1 MIAGRRRSARVA
13 GMTPPLDPALP
24 LEDLKAFLRFP
35 SISTQLEHAPDLDSC
50 AEWLREKLTA
60 IGLTATI
67 HTTPGSPV
75 VVAHSP
81 RDPAKRTVLIYGHY
95 DVQPAEPLGS
105 WTTPPF
111 EPRVEE
117 GRVYAR
123 GAADNKGQI
132 LAHILGVAE
141 TLREHGELPVNV
153 IFLIEGEEEIG
164 SPNLTEFLREHR
176 EELACDLVAISDTAM
191 APGNKPALTY
201 ALRGVAAMELIVRGP
216 ARDLHSGLFGGA
228 VANPAAVVGR
238 LIASLHDD
246 DGRVRIPGF
255 YDAVR
260 LLAPWER
267 EAAADLE
274 AATGGD
280 DSIRELAGVTEL
292 VGEKGFTTTER
303 IGARPTA
310 EVNGIGGG
318 YQGAGT
324 KTVLPREAFAKLTVR
339 LVADQDPAVILAAAE
354 EYLRRQTPPGVLL
367 EIVTG
372 HSGAS
377 YQSDPNSPDGLAARK
392 ALAGAFGAEPLLLRD
407 GGSIPI
413 LATLK
418 EILGVDS
425 YLLGLA
431 NPDSRIH
438 SPDEN
443 MLVENFLGGIRMSR
457 LLLHELAG
465 TSSTR

>member
-1 MIAGRRRSARVA
+1 MSAQIDLQNEPV
-13 GMTPPLDPALP
+13 
-24 LEDLKAFLRFP
+24 EELKAFLRFP
-35 SISTQLEHAPDLDSC
+35 SISTQPEHAPDLDSC
-50 AEWLREKLTA
+50 AEWLREKLSS
-60 IGLTATI
+60 IGLSATV
-67 HTTPGSPV
+67 HSTPGSPV
-75 VVAHSP
+75 VVAATP

-95 DVQPAEPLGS
+95 DVQPPDPLEG

-111 EPRVEE
+111 EPRIEE
-117 GRVYAR
+117 GRIYAR

-141 TLREHGELPVNV
+141 TLREKVSLPVNV

-164 SPNLTEFLREHR
+164 SPNLEEFLREHH

-191 APGNKPALTY
+191 ATGNKPALTY
-201 ALRGVAAMELIVRGP
+201 ALRGIAAMELVVRGP

-228 VANPAAVVGR
+228 VANPVTVLSR
-238 LIASLHDD
+238 LIASLHDEN
-246 DGRVRIPGF
+246 GRVRIPGF

-260 LLAPWER
+260 PLEPWER
-267 EAAADLE
+267 TAASDLE
-274 AATGGD
+274 KASGGD
-280 DSIRELAGVTEL
+280 HAIRELAGVTQL
-292 VGEKGFTTTER
+292 VGEKGFSTIER

-324 KTVLPREAFAKLTVR
+324 KTVLPKEAFAKLTFR
-339 LVADQDPAVILAAAE
+339 LVADQDPAVILASAE
-354 EYLRRQTPPGVLL
+354 EYLRSRTPPGVLL
-367 EIVTG
+367 EVITG
-372 HSGAS
+372 HSGAA

-392 ALAGAFGAEPLLLRD
+392 ALAGAFGSEPLLLRD

-443 MLVENFLGGIRMSR
+443 MLIENFLGGIRMNR
-457 LLLHELAG
+457 LLLEEFGKAG
-465 TSSTR
+465 

>member
-1 MIAGRRRSARVA
+1 MSAQTDLQNQPV
-13 GMTPPLDPALP
+13 
-24 LEDLKAFLRFP
+24 EELKAFLRFP
-35 SISTQLEHAPDLDSC
+35 SISTQPEHAPDLDSC
-50 AEWLREKLTA
+50 AEWLREKLSS
-60 IGLTATI
+60 IGLEAAV
-67 HTTPGSPV
+67 HSTPGSPV
-75 VVAHSP
+75 VVAATP

-95 DVQPAEPLGS
+95 DVQPPEPLGG

-111 EPRVEE
+111 EPRIEE
-117 GRVYAR
+117 GRIYAR
-123 GAADNKGQI
+123 GASDNKGQI

-141 TLREHGELPVNV
+141 TLREKGALPVNV

-164 SPNLTEFLREHR
+164 SPNLEEFLREHR

-201 ALRGVAAMELIVRGP
+201 ALRGIAAMELVVRGP

-228 VANPAAVVGR
+228 VANPVTVLSR
-238 LIASLHDD
+238 LIASLHDEN
-246 DGRVRIPGF
+246 GRVRIPGF

-260 LLAPWER
+260 PLEPWER
-267 EAAADLE
+267 TAASDLE
-274 AATGGD
+274 NASGGD
-280 DSIRELAGVTEL
+280 DAIRELAGVTQL
-292 VGEKGFTTTER
+292 VGEKGFSTIER

-324 KTVLPREAFAKLTVR
+324 KTVLPKEAFAKLTFR

-354 EYLRRQTPPGVLL
+354 EYLRSQTPPGVLL
-367 EIVTG
+367 EVITG
-372 HSGAS
+372 HSGAA

-392 ALAGAFGAEPLLLRD
+392 ALAGAFGADPLLLRD

-443 MLVENFLGGIRMSR
+443 MLIENFLGGIRMNR
-457 LLLHELAG
+457 LLLEALG
-465 TSSTR
+465 

>member
-1 MIAGRRRSARVA
+1 M
-13 GMTPPLDPALP
+13 DP
-24 LEDLKAFLRFP
+24 LEELASFLRFP
-35 SISTQLEHAPDLDSC
+35 SISTQPEHAPDLVSC

-60 IGLTATI
+60 IGLTATVYP
-67 HTTPGSPV
+67 TPGSPV
-75 VVAHSP
+75 VVSATP

-95 DVQPAEPLGS
+95 DVQPPDPLDG

-111 EPRVEE
+111 EPRIEE
-117 GRVYAR
+117 GRIYAR

-141 TLREHGELPVNV
+141 TLREKGSLPVNV

-164 SPNLTEFLREHR
+164 SPNLASFLREHR

-201 ALRGVAAMELIVRGP
+201 ALRGIAAMELLVRGP

-228 VANPAAVVGR
+228 VANPATVVAR
-238 LIASLHDD
+238 LLASLHDGE
-246 DGRVRIPGF
+246 GRVLIPGF

-260 LLAPWER
+260 PLEPWER
-267 EAAADLE
+267 AAAADLE
-274 AATGGD
+274 KASGGD
-280 DSIRELAGVTEL
+280 EAIKELAGVTEL
-292 VGEKGFTTTER
+292 FGEKDFTTIER

-324 KTVLPREAFAKLTVR
+324 KTVLPKEAFAKLTFR

-354 EYLRRQTPPGVLL
+354 EYLRNQTPAGVLL

-372 HSGAS
+372 HAGAA

-443 MLVENFLGGIRMSR
+443 MLIENFLGGIRMNQI
-457 LLLHELAG
+457 LLEELA
-465 TSSTR
+465 

>member
-1 MIAGRRRSARVA
+1 M
-13 GMTPPLDPALP
+13 DP
-24 LEDLKAFLRFP
+24 LEELTSFLRFP
-35 SISTQLEHAPDLDSC
+35 SISTQPEHAPDLVAC
-50 AEWLREKLTA
+50 AEWLREKLTT
-60 IGLTATI
+60 IGLTSTV
-67 HTTPGSPV
+67 HPTPGSPV
-75 VVAHSP
+75 VIASTP
-81 RDPAKRTVLIYGHY
+81 RDPAKRTVLVYGHY
-95 DVQPAEPLGS
+95 DVQPPDPLDG

-111 EPRVEE
+111 EPRIEE
-117 GRVYAR
+117 GRIYAR

-141 TLREHGELPVNV
+141 TLREKGSLPVNV

-164 SPNLTEFLREHR
+164 SPNLADFLRAHKED
-176 EELACDLVAISDTAM
+176 LACDLVAISDTAM

-201 ALRGVAAMELIVRGP
+201 ALRGIAAMELIVRGP

-228 VANPAAVVGR
+228 VANPVTVVAR
-238 LIASLHDD
+238 LLASLHDD
-246 DGRVRIPGF
+246 EGRVRIPGF

-260 LLAPWER
+260 PLQPWER
-267 EAAADLE
+267 AAAADLE
-274 AATGGD
+274 AASGGD
-280 DSIRELAGVTEL
+280 EAIKELAGVTEL
-292 VGEKGFTTTER
+292 YGEKDFTTIER

-324 KTVLPREAFAKLTVR
+324 KTVLPKEAFAKLTFR
-339 LVADQDPAVILAAAE
+339 LVADQDPALILAAAE
-354 EYLRRQTPPGVLL
+354 EYLRNQTPPGVLL
-367 EIVTG
+367 EIITG
-372 HSGAS
+372 HSGAA

-438 SPDEN
+438 SPNEN
-443 MLVENFLGGIRMSR
+443 MLIENFLGGIRMNQI
-457 LLLHELAG
+457 LLEELA
-465 TSSTR
+465 R

>member
-1 MIAGRRRSARVA
+1 M
-13 GMTPPLDPALP
+13 PALMDP
-24 LEDLKAFLRFP
+24 LEELKAFLRFP
-35 SISTQLEHAPDLDSC
+35 SISTQPEHAPDLASC
-50 AEWLREKLTA
+50 AEWLREKLSE
-60 IGLTATI
+60 IGLEANVYS
-67 HTTPGSPV
+67 TPGSPV
-75 VVAHSP
+75 VVAATP
-81 RDPAKRTVLIYGHY
+81 RDPSKRTVLIYGHY
-95 DVQPAEPLGS
+95 DVQPPEPLEG

-111 EPRVEE
+111 EPRIKE
-117 GRVYAR
+117 GRIYAR

-141 TLREHGELPVNV
+141 TLREKGSLPVNV

-164 SPNLTEFLREHR
+164 SPNLADFLWAHKED
-176 EELACDLVAISDTAM
+176 LACDLVAISDTAM

-201 ALRGVAAMELIVRGP
+201 ALRGIAAMELIVRGP
-216 ARDLHSGLFGGA
+216 SRDLHSGLFGGA
-228 VANPAAVVGR
+228 VANPATAVAR
-238 LIASLHDD
+238 LLASLHDAE
-246 DGRVRIPGF
+246 GRVQIPGF

-260 LLAPWER
+260 PLQPWER
-267 EAAADLE
+267 AAAADLE
-274 AATGGD
+274 AASGGD
-280 DSIRELAGVTEL
+280 FAIKELAGVVEL
-292 VGEKGFTTTER
+292 FGEKGFTTIER

-310 EVNGIGGG
+310 EVNGLGGG

-324 KTVLPREAFAKLTVR
+324 KTVLPKEAFAKLTFR
-339 LVADQDPAVILAAAE
+339 LVADQDPALILAAAE
-354 EYLRRQTPPGVLL
+354 EFLRAQTPPGVLL
-367 EIVTG
+367 EVVTG
-372 HSGAS
+372 HSGAA

-413 LATLK
+413 LATLQ

-443 MLVENFLGGIRMSR
+443 MLIENFLGGIRMNKI
-457 LLLHELAG
+457 LLEELGTAG
-465 TSSTR
+465 

>member
-1 MIAGRRRSARVA
+1 
-13 GMTPPLDPALP
+13 MTALIDPID
-24 LEDLKAFLRFP
+24 ELKAFLRFP
-35 SISTQLEHAPDLDSC
+35 SISTQPEHAPDLASC
-50 AEWLREKLTA
+50 AEWLREKLSA
-60 IGLTATI
+60 IGLTAIVHPTE
-67 HTTPGSPV
+67 GSPV
-75 VVAHSP
+75 VVAFTP

-95 DVQPAEPLGS
+95 DVQPPEPLAG

-111 EPRVEE
+111 EPRVEA
-117 GRVYAR
+117 GRIYAR

-132 LAHILGVAE
+132 LAHILGVAA
-141 TLREHGELPVNV
+141 TLREKGELPVNV

-164 SPNLTEFLREHR
+164 STHLEEFLREHR

-191 APGNKPALTY
+191 GPGNTPALTY
-201 ALRGVAAMELIVRGP
+201 ALRGIAAMELLVRGP
-216 ARDLHSGLFGGA
+216 ARDLHSGLFGGV
-228 VANPAAVVGR
+228 VAR

-246 DGRVRIPGF
+246 EGRVRIPGF

-260 LLAPWER
+260 PLAPWER

-274 AATGGD
+274 KAAGGD
-280 DSIRELAGVTEL
+280 AAIKSLAGVNDL
-292 VGEKGFTTTER
+292 AGEKGFTTIER

-324 KTVLPREAFAKLTVR
+324 KTVLPKEAFAKITFR
-339 LVADQDPAVILAAAE
+339 LVADQDASVILADAE
-354 EYLRRQTPPGVLL
+354 EYLRAQTPPGVLL

-372 HSGAS
+372 HSGAP
-377 YQSDPNSPDGLAARK
+377 YQYDPNSPDGLAARK

-418 EILGVDS
+418 EILGADS

-431 NPDSRIH
+431 NPDSQIH

-443 MLVENFLGGIRMSR
+443 MLVENFLGGIRMNQI
-457 LLLHELAG
+457 LLEDLGKAG
-465 TSSTR
+465 

>member
-1 MIAGRRRSARVA
+1 MSLQNPAE
-13 GMTPPLDPALP
+13 PLD
-24 LEDLKAFLRFP
+24 DLKTFLRFP
-35 SISTQLEHAPDLDSC
+35 SISTQPDHAPDIMAC
-50 AEWLREKLTA
+50 AEWLSEKLTVS
-60 IGLTATI
+60 GLNVAVYP
-67 HTTPGSPV
+67 TPGSPV
-75 VVAHSP
+75 VIASTQ
-81 RDPAKRTVLIYGHY
+81 RDSAKRTVLIYGHY
-95 DVQPAEPLGS
+95 DVQPPDPLDG

-111 EPRVEE
+111 EPRIEE
-117 GRVYAR
+117 GRIYAR

-141 TLREHGELPVNV
+141 TIRKNGSLPVNV

-164 SPNLTEFLREHR
+164 SPNLADFLREHR

-201 ALRGVAAMELIVRGP
+201 ALRGIAALELIVRGP
-216 ARDLHSGLFGGA
+216 SCDLHSGLFGGA
-228 VANPAAVVGR
+228 VANPATAVAR
-238 LIASLHDD
+238 LLAALHDAE
-246 DGRVRIPGF
+246 GRVLIPGF

-260 LLAPWER
+260 PLEPWER

-274 AATGGD
+274 KATGGENA
-280 DSIRELAGVTEL
+280 IKKLAGVIEL
-292 VGEKGFTTTER
+292 FGEKGFTTIER

-318 YQGAGT
+318 YQGTGT
-324 KTVLPREAFAKLTVR
+324 KTVLPKEAFAKVTFR
-339 LVADQDPAVILAAAE
+339 LVADQDPDVILAAAE
-354 EYLRRQTPPGVLL
+354 EYLRAQTPPGVLL
-367 EIVTG
+367 EVMAG
-372 HSGAS
+372 HSGAA
-377 YQSDPNSPDGLAARK
+377 YQSDPNSRDGLAARK
-392 ALAGAFGAEPLLLRD
+392 ALAEAFGAEPLLLRD

-443 MLVENFLGGIRMSR
+443 MLIENFLGGIRMNKI
-457 LLLHELAG
+457 LLEELA
-465 TSSTR
+465 RA

>member
-1 MIAGRRRSARVA
+1 M
-13 GMTPPLDPALP
+13 DP
-24 LEDLKAFLRFP
+24 LEELTSFLRFP
-35 SISTQLEHAPDLDSC
+35 SISTQPEHAPDLVFC
-50 AEWLREKLTA
+50 AEWLRKKLAA
-60 IGLTATI
+60 IGLTATVYP
-67 HTTPGSPV
+67 TPGSPV
-75 VVAHSP
+75 VVAATP

-95 DVQPAEPLGS
+95 DVQPPDPLDG

-111 EPRVEE
+111 EPRIEE
-117 GRVYAR
+117 GRIYAR

-141 TLREHGELPVNV
+141 TLREKGTLPVNV

-164 SPNLTEFLREHR
+164 SPNLADFLREHR

-201 ALRGVAAMELIVRGP
+201 ALRGIAAMELLVRGP

-228 VANPAAVVGR
+228 VANPATVVAR
-238 LIASLHDD
+238 LLASLHHEE
-246 DGRVRIPGF
+246 GRVLIPGF

-260 LLAPWER
+260 PRKPWER
-267 EAAADLE
+267 AAAADLE
-274 AATGGD
+274 KASGGD
-280 DSIRELAGVTEL
+280 EAIKELAGVTEL
-292 VGEKGFTTTER
+292 FGEKDFTTIER

-324 KTVLPREAFAKLTVR
+324 KTVLPKEAFAKLTFR

-354 EYLRRQTPPGVLL
+354 EYLRNQTPAGVLL

-372 HSGAS
+372 HAGAA
-377 YQSDPNSPDGLAARK
+377 YQSDPDSPDGLAARK

-443 MLVENFLGGIRMSR
+443 MLVENFLGGIRMNKI
-457 LLLHELAG
+457 LLQELA
-465 TSSTR
+465 

>member
-1 MIAGRRRSARVA
+1 MSLQNPAE
-13 GMTPPLDPALP
+13 PLD
-24 LEDLKAFLRFP
+24 DLKTFLRFP
-35 SISTQLEHAPDLDSC
+35 SISTQPDHAPDIMAC
-50 AEWLREKLTA
+50 AEWLSEKLTVS
-60 IGLTATI
+60 GLNVAVYP
-67 HTTPGSPV
+67 TPGSPV
-75 VVAHSP
+75 VIASTQ
-81 RDPAKRTVLIYGHY
+81 RDSAKRTVLIYGHY
-95 DVQPAEPLGS
+95 DVQPPDPLDG

-111 EPRVEE
+111 EPRIEE
-117 GRVYAR
+117 GRIYAR

-141 TLREHGELPVNV
+141 TIRKNGSLPVNV

-164 SPNLTEFLREHR
+164 SPNLADFLREHR

-201 ALRGVAAMELIVRGP
+201 ALRGIAALELIVRGP
-216 ARDLHSGLFGGA
+216 SCDLHSGLFGGA
-228 VANPAAVVGR
+228 VANPATAVAR
-238 LIASLHDD
+238 LLAALHDAE
-246 DGRVRIPGF
+246 GRVLIPGF

-260 LLAPWER
+260 PLEPWER

-274 AATGGD
+274 KVTGGENA
-280 DSIRELAGVTEL
+280 IKKLAGVIEL
-292 VGEKGFTTTER
+292 FGEKGFTTIER

-318 YQGAGT
+318 YQGTGT
-324 KTVLPREAFAKLTVR
+324 KTVLPKEAFAKVTFR
-339 LVADQDPAVILAAAE
+339 LVADQDPDVILAAAE
-354 EYLRRQTPPGVLL
+354 EYLRAQTPPGVLL
-367 EIVTG
+367 EVMAG
-372 HSGAS
+372 HSGAA
-377 YQSDPNSPDGLAARK
+377 YQSDPNSRDGLAARK
-392 ALAGAFGAEPLLLRD
+392 ALAEAFGAEPLLLRD

-443 MLVENFLGGIRMSR
+443 MLIENFLGGIRMNR
-457 LLLHELAG
+457 ILLEELA
-465 TSSTR
+465 RV

>member
-1 MIAGRRRSARVA
+1 M
-13 GMTPPLDPALP
+13 DP
-24 LEDLKAFLRFP
+24 LEELKAFLRFP
-35 SISTQLEHAPDLDSC
+35 SISTQHEHAPDLEAC
-50 AEWLREKLTA
+50 AEWLREKLSE
-60 IGLTATI
+60 IGLEAKV
-67 HTTPGSPV
+67 HSTPGSPV
-75 VVAHSP
+75 VIAATP
-81 RDPAKRTVLIYGHY
+81 RDPSKRTVLIYGHY
-95 DVQPAEPLGS
+95 DVQPPEPLEG

-111 EPRVEE
+111 EPRIEE
-117 GRVYAR
+117 GRIYSR

-141 TLREHGELPVNV
+141 TLREKGSLPVNV

-164 SPNLTEFLREHR
+164 SPNLADFLRAHKED
-176 EELACDLVAISDTAM
+176 LACDLVAISDTAM

-201 ALRGVAAMELIVRGP
+201 ALRGIAAMELIVRGP
-216 ARDLHSGLFGGA
+216 SRDLHSGLFGGA
-228 VANPAAVVGR
+228 VANPATAVVR
-238 LIASLHDD
+238 LLASLHDAE
-246 DGRVRIPGF
+246 GRVRIPGF

-260 LLAPWER
+260 PLATWER
-267 EAAADLE
+267 DAAAALE
-274 AATGGD
+274 AASGGD
-280 DSIRELAGVTEL
+280 SAIKELAGVVEL
-292 VGEKGFTTTER
+292 FGEKGFTSIER

-324 KTVLPREAFAKLTVR
+324 KTVLPKEAFAKLTFR
-339 LVADQDPAVILAAAE
+339 LVADQDPVRILAAAE
-354 EYLRRQTPPGVLL
+354 EFLRAQTPPGVLL
-367 EIVTG
+367 EVVTG
-372 HSGAS
+372 HSGAA
-377 YQSDPNSPDGLAARK
+377 YQSDPNSPDGLAARR
-392 ALAGAFGAEPLLLRD
+392 ALAGAFGTEPLLLRD

-443 MLVENFLGGIRMSR
+443 MLIENFLGGIRMNR
-457 LLLHELAG
+457 LLLEELG
-465 TSSTR
+465 TAS

>member
-1 MIAGRRRSARVA
+1 MSAQIDLQNEPV
-13 GMTPPLDPALP
+13 
-24 LEDLKAFLRFP
+24 EELKAFLRFP
-35 SISTQLEHAPDLDSC
+35 SISTQPEHAPDLDSC
-50 AEWLREKLTA
+50 AEWLREKLSS
-60 IGLTATI
+60 IGLEAAV
-67 HTTPGSPV
+67 HSTPGSPV
-75 VVAHSP
+75 VVAATP

-95 DVQPAEPLGS
+95 DVQPPDPLEG

-111 EPRVEE
+111 EPRIEE
-117 GRVYAR
+117 GRIYAR

-141 TLREHGELPVNV
+141 TLREKGSLPVNV

-164 SPNLTEFLREHR
+164 SPNLEEFLREHR

-201 ALRGVAAMELIVRGP
+201 ALRGIAAMELVVCGP

-228 VANPAAVVGR
+228 VANPVTVLSR
-238 LIASLHDD
+238 LIASLHDEN
-246 DGRVRIPGF
+246 GQVRIPGF

-260 LLAPWER
+260 PLEPWER
-267 EAAADLE
+267 TAASDLE
-274 AATGGD
+274 KASGGD
-280 DSIRELAGVTEL
+280 DAIRELAGVTQL
-292 VGEKGFTTTER
+292 VGEKGFSTIER

-324 KTVLPREAFAKLTVR
+324 KTVLPKEAFAKLTFR
-339 LVADQDPAVILAAAE
+339 LVADQDPAVILTAAE
-354 EYLRRQTPPGVLL
+354 EYLRSQTPPGVLL
-367 EIVTG
+367 EVITG
-372 HSGAS
+372 HSGAA
-377 YQSDPNSPDGLAARK
+377 YQSDPNSPDGHAARK

-443 MLVENFLGGIRMSR
+443 MLIENFLGGIRMNRR
-457 LLLHELAG
+457 LLEELGNAG
-465 TSSTR
+465 

>member
-1 MIAGRRRSARVA
+1 MSAQTNLQNEPV
-13 GMTPPLDPALP
+13 
-24 LEDLKAFLRFP
+24 EELKAFLRFP
-35 SISTQLEHAPDLDSC
+35 SISTQPEHAPDLDSC
-50 AEWLREKLTA
+50 AEWLREKLSS
-60 IGLTATI
+60 IGLEAAV
-67 HTTPGSPV
+67 HSTPGSPV
-75 VVAHSP
+75 VVAATP

-95 DVQPAEPLGS
+95 DVQPPEPLEG

-111 EPRVEE
+111 EPRIEE
-117 GRVYAR
+117 SRIYAR

-141 TLREHGELPVNV
+141 TLREKGSLPVNV

-164 SPNLTEFLREHR
+164 SPNLEEFLREHR

-201 ALRGVAAMELIVRGP
+201 ALRGIAAMELVVRGP

-228 VANPAAVVGR
+228 VANPVTVLSR
-238 LIASLHDD
+238 LIASLHDEN
-246 DGRVRIPGF
+246 GRVRIPGF

-260 LLAPWER
+260 PLEPWER
-267 EAAADLE
+267 TAASDLE
-274 AATGGD
+274 KASGGD
-280 DSIRELAGVTEL
+280 DAIRELAGVTQL
-292 VGEKGFTTTER
+292 VGEKGFSTIER

-324 KTVLPREAFAKLTVR
+324 KTVLPKEAFAKLTFR
-339 LVADQDPAVILAAAE
+339 LLADQDPSVILAAAE
-354 EYLRRQTPPGVLL
+354 EYLRSQTPPGVLL
-367 EIVTG
+367 EVITG
-372 HSGAS
+372 HSGAA

-443 MLVENFLGGIRMSR
+443 MLIPNFLGGIRMSR
-457 LLLHELAG
+457 LLLEELGNAG
-465 TSSTR
+465 

>member
-1 MIAGRRRSARVA
+1 MSAQ
-13 GMTPPLDPALP
+13 TDLQNEPA
-24 LEDLKAFLRFP
+24 EELKAFLRFP
-35 SISTQLEHAPDLDSC
+35 SISTQPEHAPDLDSC
-50 AEWLREKLTA
+50 AEWLREKLSS
-60 IGLTATI
+60 IGLEAAV
-67 HTTPGSPV
+67 HSTPGSPV
-75 VVAHSP
+75 VVAATP

-95 DVQPAEPLGS
+95 DVQPPEPLEG

-111 EPRVEE
+111 EPRIEE
-117 GRVYAR
+117 GRIYAR

-141 TLREHGELPVNV
+141 TLREKGSLPVNV

-164 SPNLTEFLREHR
+164 SPNLEEFLREHR

-201 ALRGVAAMELIVRGP
+201 ALRGIAAMELVVRGP

-228 VANPAAVVGR
+228 VANPVTVLSR
-238 LIASLHDD
+238 LIASLHDEN
-246 DGRVRIPGF
+246 GRVRVPGF

-260 LLAPWER
+260 PLEPWER
-267 EAAADLE
+267 TAASDLE
-274 AATGGD
+274 KASGGD
-280 DSIRELAGVTEL
+280 DAIRELAGVTQL
-292 VGEKGFTTTER
+292 VGEKGFSTIER

-310 EVNGIGGG
+310 ELNGIGGG

-324 KTVLPREAFAKLTVR
+324 KTVLPKEAFAKLTFR

-354 EYLRRQTPPGVLL
+354 EYLRSQTPPGVLL
-367 EIVTG
+367 EVITG
-372 HSGAS
+372 HSGAA

-392 ALAGAFGAEPLLLRD
+392 ALAGAFGADPLLLRD

-443 MLVENFLGGIRMSR
+443 MLIENFLGGIRMNR
-457 LLLHELAG
+457 ILLQELARDIG
-465 TSSTR
+465 G

>member
-1 MIAGRRRSARVA
+1 MSTQTDLQSQPV
-13 GMTPPLDPALP
+13 
-24 LEDLKAFLRFP
+24 EELKAFLRFP
-35 SISTQLEHAPDLDSC
+35 SISTQPEHAPDLDSC
-50 AEWLREKLTA
+50 AEWLREKLSS
-60 IGLTATI
+60 IGLEAAV
-67 HTTPGSPV
+67 HSTPGSPV
-75 VVAHSP
+75 VVAATP

-95 DVQPAEPLGS
+95 DVQPPEPLGG

-111 EPRVEE
+111 EPRIEE
-117 GRVYAR
+117 GRIYAR
-123 GAADNKGQI
+123 GASDNKGQI

-141 TLREHGELPVNV
+141 TLREKGALPVNV

-164 SPNLTEFLREHR
+164 SPNLEEFLREHR

-201 ALRGVAAMELIVRGP
+201 ALRGIAAMELVVRGP

-228 VANPAAVVGR
+228 VANPVTVLSR
-238 LIASLHDD
+238 LIASLHDEN
-246 DGRVRIPGF
+246 GRVRIPGF

-260 LLAPWER
+260 PLEPWER
-267 EAAADLE
+267 TAASDLE
-274 AATGGD
+274 NASGGD
-280 DSIRELAGVTEL
+280 DAIRELAGVTQL
-292 VGEKGFTTTER
+292 VGEKGFSTIER

-324 KTVLPREAFAKLTVR
+324 KTVLPKEAFAKLTFR

-354 EYLRRQTPPGVLL
+354 EYLRSQTPPGVLL
-367 EIVTG
+367 EVITG
-372 HSGAS
+372 HSGAA

-392 ALAGAFGAEPLLLRD
+392 ALAGAFGADPLLLRD

-443 MLVENFLGGIRMSR
+443 MLIENFLGGIRMNR
-457 LLLHELAG
+457 LLLEALG
-465 TSSTR
+465 

>member
-1 MIAGRRRSARVA
+1 MS
-13 GMTPPLDPALP
+13 TPLDPL
-24 LEDLKAFLRFP
+24 LTLSEFLRFP
-35 SISTQLEHAPDLDSC
+35 SISTQLEHSPDLIAC
-50 AEWLREKLTA
+50 AEWLHELLSG
-60 IGLTATI
+60 IGLEVAL

-75 VVAHSP
+75 VLARTAH
-81 RDPAKRTVLIYGHY
+81 DPAKRTVLIYGHY
-95 DVQPAEPLGS
+95 DVQPPDPLEG

-111 EPRVEE
+111 EPRIEE
-117 GRVYAR
+117 GRIYAR
-123 GAADNKGQI
+123 GSADNKGQI

-141 TLREHGELPVNV
+141 TLREKGSLPVNV

-164 SPNLTEFLREHR
+164 SPSLEEFLNEHR
-176 EELACDLVAISDTAM
+176 DELACDLAAISDTAM
-191 APGNKPALTY
+191 APGNRPALTY
-201 ALRGVAAMELIVRGP
+201 ALRGIAAMELIVRGP

-228 VANPAAVVGR
+228 VANPATVVGR
-238 LIASLHDD
+238 LIASLHDA

-260 LLAPWER
+260 ALAPWER
-267 EAAADLE
+267 EAAAALE
-274 AATGGD
+274 KASGGD
-280 DSIRELAGVTEL
+280 AAIQELAGVTEL
-292 VGEKGFTTTER
+292 VGEKGFTTIER

-324 KTVLPREAFAKLTVR
+324 KTVLPKEAFAKLTFR
-339 LVADQDPAVILAAAE
+339 LVADQDSVAILTAAE
-354 EYLRRQTPPGVLL
+354 EYLRSQTPPGVLL
-367 EIVTG
+367 EIITG
-372 HSGAS
+372 HSGAA
-377 YQSDPNSPDGLAARK
+377 YQSDPNSPDGLAARR

-413 LATLK
+413 LATLE

-425 YLLGLA
+425 HLLGLA

-443 MLVENFLGGIRMSR
+443 MLVENFLGGIRMNQ
-457 LLLHELAG
+457 LLLEELVKKG
-465 TSSTR
+465 

>member
-1 MIAGRRRSARVA
+1 MSAQIDLQNEPV
-13 GMTPPLDPALP
+13 
-24 LEDLKAFLRFP
+24 EELKAFLRFP
-35 SISTQLEHAPDLDSC
+35 SISTQPEHAPDLDSC
-50 AEWLREKLTA
+50 AEWLREKLSS
-60 IGLTATI
+60 IGLEAAV
-67 HTTPGSPV
+67 HSTPGSPV
-75 VVAHSP
+75 VVAATP

-95 DVQPAEPLGS
+95 DVQPPEPLEG

-111 EPRVEE
+111 EPRIEE
-117 GRVYAR
+117 GRIYAR

-141 TLREHGELPVNV
+141 TLREKGSLPVNV

-164 SPNLTEFLREHR
+164 SPNLEEFLREHR

-201 ALRGVAAMELIVRGP
+201 ALRGIAAMELVVRGP

-228 VANPAAVVGR
+228 VANPVTVLSR
-238 LIASLHDD
+238 LIASLHDEN
-246 DGRVRIPGF
+246 GRVRIPGF
-255 YDAVR
+255 YDDVR
-260 LLAPWER
+260 PLEPWER
-267 EAAADLE
+267 TAASDLE
-274 AATGGD
+274 KASGGD
-280 DSIRELAGVTEL
+280 DAIRELAGVTQL
-292 VGEKGFTTTER
+292 VGEKGFSTIER

-324 KTVLPREAFAKLTVR
+324 KTVLPKEAFAKLTFR

-354 EYLRRQTPPGVLL
+354 EYLRSQTPPGVLL
-367 EIVTG
+367 EVITG
-372 HSGAS
+372 HSGAA

-443 MLVENFLGGIRMSR
+443 MLIPNFLGGIRMSR
-457 LLLHELAG
+457 ILLEELGNAG
-465 TSSTR
+465 

>member
-1 MIAGRRRSARVA
+1 MDQ
-13 GMTPPLDPALP
+13 LDP
-24 LEDLKAFLRFP
+24 LEKLQEFLRFP
-35 SISTQLEHAPDLDSC
+35 SVSTQPEHAPDLLSC
-50 AEWLREKLTA
+50 AEWLRELLSG
-60 IGLTATI
+60 IGLNASV

-75 VVAHSP
+75 VLAATP
-81 RDPAKRTVLIYGHY
+81 RDPSKRTVLIYGHY
-95 DVQPAEPLGS
+95 DVQPPDPLDG

-111 EPRVEE
+111 EPRIAE
-117 GRVYAR
+117 GRIYAR

-141 TLREHGELPVNV
+141 TLREKGSLPVNL

-164 SPNLTEFLREHR
+164 SPNLADFLREHR

-201 ALRGVAAMELIVRGP
+201 ALRGIAAMELVVRGP

-228 VANPAAVVGR
+228 VANPVTVLAR
-238 LIASLHDD
+238 LLSTLHDD
-246 DGRVRIPGF
+246 KGQVLIPGF

-260 LLAPWER
+260 PLAPWER

-274 AATGGD
+274 KAAGGD
-280 DSIRELAGVTEL
+280 AAIKGLAGVPEL
-292 VGEKGFTTTER
+292 FGEEGFSTIER

-324 KTVLPREAFAKLTVR
+324 KTVLPKEAFAKLTFR
-339 LVADQDPAVILAAAE
+339 LVADQDPAVILTAAE
-354 EYLRRQTPPGVLL
+354 EYLRKQTPPGVLL
-367 EIVTG
+367 EIITG
-372 HSGAS
+372 HSGAA
-377 YQSDPNSPDGLAARK
+377 YQNDPNSPDGLASRK
-392 ALAGAFGAEPLLLRD
+392 ALKGAFGAEPLLLRD

-425 YLLGLA
+425 HLLGLA

-443 MLVENFLGGIRMSR
+443 MLIENFLGGIRMNR
-457 LLLHELAG
+457 ILLEELARDIG
-465 TSSTR
+465 E

>member
-1 MIAGRRRSARVA
+1 MSLQNSAE
-13 GMTPPLDPALP
+13 PLD
-24 LEDLKAFLRFP
+24 DLKTFLRFP
-35 SISTQLEHAPDLDSC
+35 SISTQPDHAPDLIAC
-50 AEWLREKLTA
+50 AEWLSEKLTS
-60 IGLTATI
+60 IGLNAAVYP
-67 HTTPGSPV
+67 TPGSPV
-75 VVAHSP
+75 VIASTQ
-81 RDPAKRTVLIYGHY
+81 RDSAKRTVLIYGHY
-95 DVQPAEPLGS
+95 DVQPPDPLEG

-111 EPRVEE
+111 EPRIEE
-117 GRVYAR
+117 GRIYAR

-141 TLREHGELPVNV
+141 TIRKNGSLPVNV

-164 SPNLTEFLREHR
+164 SPNLADFLREHR

-201 ALRGVAAMELIVRGP
+201 ALRGIAALELIVRGP
-216 ARDLHSGLFGGA
+216 SCDLHSGLFGGA
-228 VANPAAVVGR
+228 VANPATAVAH
-238 LIASLHDD
+238 LIAALHDAA
-246 DGRVRIPGF
+246 GRVLIPGF

-260 LLAPWER
+260 PLEPWER

-274 AATGGD
+274 KATGGENA
-280 DSIRELAGVTEL
+280 IKKLAGVVEL
-292 VGEKGFTTTER
+292 FGEKGFTTIER

-310 EVNGIGGG
+310 EVNGIGSG

-324 KTVLPREAFAKLTVR
+324 KTVLPKEATAKLTFR
-339 LVADQDPAVILAAAE
+339 LVADQDPDVILAAAE
-354 EYLRRQTPPGVLL
+354 EYLRAQTPPGVLL
-367 EIVTG
+367 EVMAG
-372 HSGAS
+372 HSGAA
-377 YQSDPNSPDGLAARK
+377 YQSDPNSRDGLAARK
-392 ALAGAFGAEPLLLRD
+392 ALAEAFGDEPLLLRD

-443 MLVENFLGGIRMSR
+443 MLIENFLGGIRMNR
-457 LLLHELAG
+457 ILLEELA
-465 TSSTR
+465 RA

>member
-1 MIAGRRRSARVA
+1 M
-13 GMTPPLDPALP
+13 DP
-24 LEDLKAFLRFP
+24 LEELTSFLRFP
-35 SISTQLEHAPDLDSC
+35 SISTQPEHAPDLVAC
-50 AEWLREKLTA
+50 AEWLREKLTT
-60 IGLTATI
+60 IGLTATV
-67 HTTPGSPV
+67 HPTPGSPV
-75 VVAHSP
+75 VVASTP

-95 DVQPAEPLGS
+95 DVQPPDPLDG

-111 EPRVEE
+111 EPRIEE
-117 GRVYAR
+117 GRIYAR

-141 TLREHGELPVNV
+141 TLREKGSLPVNV

-164 SPNLTEFLREHR
+164 SPNLADFLRAHKED
-176 EELACDLVAISDTAM
+176 LACDLVAISDTAM

-201 ALRGVAAMELIVRGP
+201 ALRGIAAMELIVRGP

-228 VANPAAVVGR
+228 VANPVTVVAR
-238 LIASLHDD
+238 LLASLHDD
-246 DGRVRIPGF
+246 EGRVRIPGF

-260 LLAPWER
+260 PLQPWER
-267 EAAADLE
+267 AAAADLE
-274 AATGGD
+274 AASGGD
-280 DSIRELAGVTEL
+280 EAIKELAGVTEL
-292 VGEKGFTTTER
+292 YGEKDFTTIER

-324 KTVLPREAFAKLTVR
+324 KTVLPKEAFAKLTFR
-339 LVADQDPAVILAAAE
+339 LVADQDPALILAAAE
-354 EYLRRQTPPGVLL
+354 EYLRNQTPPGVLL
-367 EIVTG
+367 EIITG
-372 HSGAS
+372 HSGAA

-438 SPDEN
+438 SPNEN
-443 MLVENFLGGIRMSR
+443 MLIENFLGGIRMNHI
-457 LLLHELAG
+457 LLEELA
-465 TSSTR
+465 R

>member
-1 MIAGRRRSARVA
+1 M
-13 GMTPPLDPALP
+13 DP
-24 LEDLKAFLRFP
+24 LEELKAFLRFP
-35 SISTQLEHAPDLDSC
+35 SISTQHEHAPDLEAC
-50 AEWLREKLTA
+50 AEWLREKLSE
-60 IGLTATI
+60 IGLEAKV
-67 HTTPGSPV
+67 HSTPGSPV
-75 VVAHSP
+75 VIAATP
-81 RDPAKRTVLIYGHY
+81 RDPSKRTVLIYGHY
-95 DVQPAEPLGS
+95 DVQPPEPLEG

-111 EPRVEE
+111 EPRIEE
-117 GRVYAR
+117 GRIYSR

-141 TLREHGELPVNV
+141 TLREKGSLPVNV

-164 SPNLTEFLREHR
+164 SPNLADFLRAHKED
-176 EELACDLVAISDTAM
+176 LACDLVAISDTAM

-201 ALRGVAAMELIVRGP
+201 ALRGIAAMELIVRGP
-216 ARDLHSGLFGGA
+216 SRDLHSGLFGGA
-228 VANPAAVVGR
+228 VANPATAVAR
-238 LIASLHDD
+238 LLASLHDSE
-246 DGRVRIPGF
+246 GRVRIPGF

-260 LLAPWER
+260 PLAAWER
-267 EAAADLE
+267 DAATALE
-274 AATGGD
+274 AASGGD
-280 DSIRELAGVTEL
+280 SAIKELAGVVEL
-292 VGEKGFTTTER
+292 FGEKGFTSIER

-324 KTVLPREAFAKLTVR
+324 KTVLPKEAFAKLTFR
-339 LVADQDPAVILAAAE
+339 LVADQDPVRILAAAE
-354 EYLRRQTPPGVLL
+354 EFLRAQTPPGVLL
-367 EIVTG
+367 EVVTG
-372 HSGAS
+372 HSGAA
-377 YQSDPNSPDGLAARK
+377 YQSDPNSPDGLAARR
-392 ALAGAFGAEPLLLRD
+392 ALAGAFGTEPLLLRD

-443 MLVENFLGGIRMSR
+443 MLIENFLGGIRMNR
-457 LLLHELAG
+457 LLLEELGTAG
-465 TSSTR
+465 

>member
-1 MIAGRRRSARVA
+1 MSAQIDLQNEPV
-13 GMTPPLDPALP
+13 
-24 LEDLKAFLRFP
+24 EELKAFLRFP
-35 SISTQLEHAPDLDSC
+35 SISTQPEHAPDLDSC
-50 AEWLREKLTA
+50 AEWLREKLSS
-60 IGLTATI
+60 IGLEAAV
-67 HTTPGSPV
+67 HSTPGSPV
-75 VVAHSP
+75 VVAATP

-95 DVQPAEPLGS
+95 DVQPPEPLEG

-111 EPRVEE
+111 EPRIEE
-117 GRVYAR
+117 GRIYAR

-141 TLREHGELPVNV
+141 TLREKGALPVNV

-164 SPNLTEFLREHR
+164 SANLEEFLREHR

-201 ALRGVAAMELIVRGP
+201 ALRGIAAMELVVRGP

-228 VANPAAVVGR
+228 VANPVTVLSR
-238 LIASLHDD
+238 LIASLHDEN
-246 DGRVRIPGF
+246 GRVRIPGF

-260 LLAPWER
+260 PLEPWER
-267 EAAADLE
+267 TAASDLE
-274 AATGGD
+274 KASGGD
-280 DSIRELAGVTEL
+280 DAIRELAGVTQL
-292 VGEKGFTTTER
+292 VGEKGFSTIER

-324 KTVLPREAFAKLTVR
+324 KTVLPKEAFAKLTFR
-339 LVADQDPAVILAAAE
+339 LVADQDPSVILAAAE
-354 EYLRRQTPPGVLL
+354 EYLRSQTPPGVLL
-367 EIVTG
+367 EVITG
-372 HSGAS
+372 HSGAA

-443 MLVENFLGGIRMSR
+443 MLIPNFLGGIRMSR
-457 LLLHELAG
+457 ILLEELGNAG
-465 TSSTR
+465 

>member
-1 MIAGRRRSARVA
+1 M
-13 GMTPPLDPALP
+13 DP
-24 LEDLKAFLRFP
+24 LEELTSFLRFP
-35 SISTQLEHAPDLDSC
+35 SISTQPEHAPDLVAC
-50 AEWLREKLTA
+50 AEWLREKLTT
-60 IGLTATI
+60 IGLTATV
-67 HTTPGSPV
+67 HPTPGSPV
-75 VVAHSP
+75 VIASTP
-81 RDPAKRTVLIYGHY
+81 RDPAKRTVLVYGHY
-95 DVQPAEPLGS
+95 DVQPPDPLDG

-111 EPRVEE
+111 EPRIEE
-117 GRVYAR
+117 GRIYAR

-132 LAHILGVAE
+132 LAHILGVAQ
-141 TLREHGELPVNV
+141 TLRERGSLPVNL

-164 SPNLTEFLREHR
+164 SPNLADFLRAHKED
-176 EELACDLVAISDTAM
+176 LSCDLVAISDTAM

-201 ALRGVAAMELIVRGP
+201 ALRGIAAMELIVRGP

-228 VANPAAVVGR
+228 VANPATVVAR
-238 LIASLHDD
+238 LLASLHDD
-246 DGRVRIPGF
+246 EGRVRIPGF

-260 LLAPWER
+260 PLQPWER
-267 EAAADLE
+267 VAAADLE
-274 AATGGD
+274 KASGGD
-280 DSIRELAGVTEL
+280 EAIKELAGVTEL
-292 VGEKGFTTTER
+292 YGEKDFTTIER

-324 KTVLPREAFAKLTVR
+324 KTVLPKQAFAKLTFR
-339 LVADQDPAVILAAAE
+339 LVADQDPALILAAAE
-354 EYLRRQTPPGVLL
+354 EYLRNQTPPGVLL
-367 EIVTG
+367 EIITG
-372 HSGAS
+372 HSGAA

-438 SPDEN
+438 SPNEN
-443 MLVENFLGGIRMSR
+443 MLIENFLGGIRMNQI
-457 LLLHELAG
+457 LLEELA
-465 TSSTR
+465 

>member
-1 MIAGRRRSARVA
+1 M
-13 GMTPPLDPALP
+13 DP
-24 LEDLKAFLRFP
+24 LEELTSFLRFP
-35 SISTQLEHAPDLDSC
+35 SVSTQPEHAPDLVSC
-50 AEWLREKLTA
+50 AEWLREKLAA
-60 IGLTATI
+60 IGLTATVYP
-67 HTTPGSPV
+67 TPGSPV
-75 VVAHSP
+75 VVASTP

-95 DVQPAEPLGS
+95 DVQPPEPLEG

-111 EPRVEE
+111 EPRIEE
-117 GRVYAR
+117 GRIYAR

-141 TLREHGELPVNV
+141 TLREKGSLPVNV

-164 SPNLTEFLREHR
+164 SPNLASFLREHR

-201 ALRGVAAMELIVRGP
+201 ALRGIAAMELLVRGP

-228 VANPAAVVGR
+228 VANPATVVAR
-238 LIASLHDD
+238 LLASLHDGE
-246 DGRVRIPGF
+246 GRVLIPGF

-260 LLAPWER
+260 PLEPWER
-267 EAAADLE
+267 AAAADLE
-274 AATGGD
+274 KASGGD
-280 DSIRELAGVTEL
+280 EAIKELAGVTEL
-292 VGEKGFTTTER
+292 FGEKDFTTIER

-324 KTVLPREAFAKLTVR
+324 KTVLPKEAFAKLTFR

-354 EYLRRQTPPGVLL
+354 EYLRNQTPAGVLL

-372 HSGAS
+372 HAGAA

-443 MLVENFLGGIRMSR
+443 MLIENFLGGIRMNQI
-457 LLLHELAG
+457 LLEELA
-465 TSSTR
+465 

>member
-1 MIAGRRRSARVA
+1 MNTTRPSQ
-13 GMTPPLDPALP
+13 DPI
-24 LEDLKAFLRFP
+24 DLLREFLRFP
-35 SISTQLEHAPDLDSC
+35 SVSTQPEHAPDLLAC
-50 AEWLREKLTA
+50 AEWLSELLSA
-60 IGLTATI
+60 SGLTAAV
-67 HTTPGSPV
+67 HTTQGSPV
-75 VVAHSP
+75 VLARTTP
-81 RDPAKRTVLIYGHY
+81 DPAKRTVLIYGHY
-95 DVQPAEPLGS
+95 DVQPPDPLDG

-111 EPRVEE
+111 EPRVAE
-117 GRVYAR
+117 GRIHAR

-141 TLREHGELPVNV
+141 TLREKGTLPVNV

-164 SPNLTEFLREHR
+164 SPNREEFLREHR
-176 EELACDLVAISDTAM
+176 EELACDLVAISDTGM

-201 ALRGVAAMELIVRGP
+201 ALRGIAAMELIVRGP

-228 VANPAAVVGR
+228 VANPVTVLAR
-238 LIASLHDD
+238 LLATLHDAE
-246 DGRVRIPGF
+246 GRVRIPGF

-260 LLAPWER
+260 SLEPWER
-267 EAAADLE
+267 EAAAALE
-274 AATGGD
+274 KASGGETALK
-280 DSIRELAGVTEL
+280 ELAGVSEL
-292 VGEKGFTTTER
+292 TGEKGYTAVER

-324 KTVLPREAFAKLTVR
+324 KTVLPKEAFAKLTFR

-354 EYLRRQTPPGVLL
+354 KYLRSQTPPGVLL
-367 EIVTG
+367 EVITG
-372 HSGAS
+372 HSGAA
-377 YQSDPNSPDGLAARK
+377 YQCDPNSPDGLAARK
-392 ALAGAFGAEPLLLRD
+392 ALAGAFGAEPLPLRD

-425 YLLGLA
+425 HLLGLA
-431 NPDSRIH
+431 NPDARIH

-443 MLVENFLGGIRMSR
+443 MLLENFLGGIRMNR
-457 LLLHELAG
+457 ILLQELAR
-465 TSSTR
+465 TM

>member
-1 MIAGRRRSARVA
+1 MSAQIDLQNEPV
-13 GMTPPLDPALP
+13 
-24 LEDLKAFLRFP
+24 EELKAFLRFP
-35 SISTQLEHAPDLDSC
+35 SISTQPEHAPDLDSC
-50 AEWLREKLTA
+50 AEWLREKLSS
-60 IGLTATI
+60 IGLEAAV
-67 HTTPGSPV
+67 HSTPGSPV
-75 VVAHSP
+75 VVAATP

-95 DVQPAEPLGS
+95 DVQPPEPLEG

-111 EPRVEE
+111 EPRIEE
-117 GRVYAR
+117 GRIYAR

-141 TLREHGELPVNV
+141 TLREKGSLPVNV

-164 SPNLTEFLREHR
+164 SPNLEEFLREHR

-201 ALRGVAAMELIVRGP
+201 ALRGIAAMELVVRGP

-228 VANPAAVVGR
+228 VANPVTVLSR
-238 LIASLHDD
+238 LIASLHDQN
-246 DGRVRIPGF
+246 GRVRIPGF

-260 LLAPWER
+260 PLEPWER
-267 EAAADLE
+267 TAASDLE
-274 AATGGD
+274 KASGGD
-280 DSIRELAGVTEL
+280 DAIRELAGVTQL
-292 VGEKGFTTTER
+292 VGEKGFSTIER

-324 KTVLPREAFAKLTVR
+324 KTVLPKEAFAKLTFR
-339 LVADQDPAVILAAAE
+339 LVADQDPSAILAAAE
-354 EYLRRQTPPGVLL
+354 EYLRSQTPPGVLL
-367 EIVTG
+367 EVITG
-372 HSGAS
+372 HSGAA

-443 MLVENFLGGIRMSR
+443 MLIENFLGGIRMNR
-457 LLLHELAG
+457 LLLEELGKAG
-465 TSSTR
+465 

>member
-1 MIAGRRRSARVA
+1 MMDLV
-13 GMTPPLDPALP
+13 GMGDSLELLEP
-24 LEDLKAFLRFP
+24 LETLSQFLRFP
-35 SISTQLEHAPDLDSC
+35 SISTQPKHAPDLQAC
-50 AEWLREKLTA
+50 AEWLSEKLTA
-60 IGLTATI
+60 IGLTATV
-67 HTTPGSPV
+67 HPTPGSPV
-75 VVAHSP
+75 VVAATP
-81 RDPAKRTVLIYGHY
+81 RDSQKRTVLIYGHY
-95 DVQPAEPLGS
+95 DVQPPDPLEG

-111 EPRVEE
+111 EPRIEE
-117 GRVYAR
+117 GRIYAR

-141 TLREHGELPVNV
+141 TLREKGTLPVNV

-164 SPNLTEFLREHR
+164 SPSLADFLIEHR
-176 EELACDLVAISDTAM
+176 EELACDLVAISDTGM

-201 ALRGVAAMELIVRGP
+201 ALRGIAAMELIVRGP

-228 VANPAAVVGR
+228 VANPATVVAR
-238 LIASLHDD
+238 LLASLHDD
-246 DGRVRIPGF
+246 QGRVRIPGF

-260 LLAPWER
+260 PLEPWER
-267 EAAADLE
+267 EAAASLE
-274 AATGGD
+274 KVSGGD
-280 DSIRELAGVTEL
+280 DAIKELAGVAEL
-292 VGEKGFTTTER
+292 FGEKDFTTIER

-324 KTVLPREAFAKLTVR
+324 KTVLPKEAFAKITFR
-339 LVADQDPAVILAAAE
+339 LVANQDPTVILAAAE
-354 EYLRRQTPPGVLL
+354 EYLRNQTPPGVLL
-367 EIVTG
+367 EIITG
-372 HSGAS
+372 HSGAA

-392 ALAGAFGAEPLLLRD
+392 ALAGAFGSEPLLLRD

-418 EILGVDS
+418 QILGVDS

-443 MLVENFLGGIRMSR
+443 MLVENFLGGIRMNR
-457 LLLHELAG
+457 ILIQELA
-465 TSSTR
+465 